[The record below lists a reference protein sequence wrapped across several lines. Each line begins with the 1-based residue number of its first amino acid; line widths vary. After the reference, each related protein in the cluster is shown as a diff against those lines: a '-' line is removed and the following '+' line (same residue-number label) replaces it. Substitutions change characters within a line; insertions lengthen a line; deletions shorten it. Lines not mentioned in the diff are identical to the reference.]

1 MDMMH
6 DWTLLEI
13 LFEWKAARVTLSFRR
28 PNAGIATIV
37 AEGVS
42 RADIPRANEWGSSVS
57 VNRVCGPVKADDQG
71 RGQHCMTI
79 EMQSGD
85 AIVVLASSFV
95 LPHPSLDDAASLE
108 TIAVG
113 E

>member
-1 MDMMH
+1 MH

-13 LFEWKAARVTLSFRR
+13 LFEWKAARVTLSFRQ

-42 RADIPRANEWGSSVS
+42 RVDIPRANEWGPSVS
-57 VNRVCGPVKADDQG
+57 VNRVCGPVKAEDKG
-71 RGQHCMTI
+71 RGQHRLTI

-85 AIVVLASSFV
+85 VITVLASSFV
-95 LPHPSLDDAASLE
+95 LPHLSPDEAASLE
-108 TIAVG
+108 TIEVG